1 MCIPVS
7 LVRAQFFCSLSL
19 YSRFVWAFHFEREQ
33 QKEWESMCCCSFFS
47 TSGWLFST
55 ISSKGPLTHLLTRT
69 FSSKEWF
76 LFNFHFVLLLLFE
89 LKLKLL
95 YGKHMGH
102 ICPSTHLCRTLS
114 IQRILHI
121 WTRQNQKP
129 DNYDSWHRSLLCN
142 FDCSDITE
150 INNGQKEL
158 FLFTNDIDYSW
169 SWKFH
174 WCSVEKRKNIKFQ
187 GIFEKPW
194 ELTKFQTTN
203 SIVLI
208 FHWLESKV
216 KTLL

>member
-1 MCIPVS
+1 MELKYKIDRHSPSHIMPIMLLSFLQHIISLCSLCVS
-7 LVRAQFFCSLSL
+7 QFHWFGLSFFALSL

-114 IQRILHI
+114 IQRILLAHSNKTKPE
-121 WTRQNQKP
+121 TRQLWFMAQK
-129 DNYDSWHRSLLCN
+129 C
-142 FDCSDITE
+142 
-150 INNGQKEL
+150 
-158 FLFTNDIDYSW
+158 
-169 SWKFH
+169 
-174 WCSVEKRKNIKFQ
+174 
-187 GIFEKPW
+187 
-194 ELTKFQTTN
+194 
-203 SIVLI
+203 IV
-208 FHWLESKV
+208 
-216 KTLL
+216 